1 MEGGPREK
9 QQDPPQ
15 VQKHASWLH
24 HKHEYYFFLTNMN
37 QNPKEERTKLFERP
51 LKEHTKT
58 SFLVAKE

>member
-1 MEGGPREK
+1 
-9 QQDPPQ
+9 
-15 VQKHASWLH
+15 
-24 HKHEYYFFLTNMN
+24 MN